1 MSDPFAQPPQVPAGG
16 FTPSSFGGS
25 VVPCSNGKRLGAWLL
40 DLVLAVLTCGIG
52 WLIWSVVLWGQ
63 ATSPGKQILKMRVVD
78 ISTGAPATTGQMVL
92 RELIGKMALG
102 FIPFYTII
110 SGVLILVNAS
120 RQGAWDYIA
129 KTTVVHEG

>member
-1 MSDPFAQPPQVPAGG
+1 
-16 FTPSSFGGS
+16 
-25 VVPCSNGKRLGAWLL
+25 
-40 DLVLAVLTCGIG
+40 
-52 WLIWSVVLWGQ
+52 
-63 ATSPGKQILKMRVVD
+63 MRVVD